1 MTEIEELRKAW
12 DEAKKRLEEN
22 DEFVR
27 KALLR
32 AEEHRQRIL
41 EAAGIRT
48 VDGRHRK

>member
-12 DEAKKRLEEN
+12 NETKQRLEEN

-32 AEEHRQRIL
+32 AEGHRRRIL
-41 EAAGIRT
+41 EAAGIRP
-48 VDGRHRK
+48 VDGRHVK